1 MHSRPAFS
9 FLKTLG
15 FLKAGAPSCLTG
27 VIGLDVMTVFVRP
40 VSRCIMPDTPFGQIW
55 LRIDSIWLYPDIPA
69 PLPVS
74 IPLPI
79 PLPLYSYS
87 CHTPL
92 PLSLN
97 LELPFP
103 IIFLFLFLFLSPF
116 LFPFRYHDIASET

>member
-1 MHSRPAFS
+1 M
-9 FLKTLG
+9 G
-15 FLKAGAPSCLTG
+15 GAPSCLTG

-55 LRIDSIWLYPDIPA
+55 LRIDSIWLYPD
-69 PLPVS
+69 
-74 IPLPI
+74 LPI
-79 PLPLYSYS
+79 PLPLYLYP

-103 IIFLFLFLFLSPF
+103 IIILFLFLFLSPF